1 MQCQDLRNIRII
13 VENVLETKV
22 GQKFLSENEIYQNFS
37 TQKYLKLNQRSSRFG
52 RTIKRKQFEDM
63 VYNEKVIED
72 DDKDDTDEKIG
83 KLHFLT

>member
-1 MQCQDLRNIRII
+1 MFGSQVDLNDF
-13 VENVLETKV
+13 
-22 GQKFLSENEIYQNFS
+22 QNEIYQNFS
-37 TQKYLKLNQRSSRFG
+37 TQKHLKLNQRSSRFG